1 VCLALSCAVKRSHA
15 HNPPMRCPFLAL
27 LSVLP
32 SLLVM
37 LVVLAF
43 VGLFFGWFGVACAV
57 LLLIGLVVVERQKAK
72 GRQ

>member
-1 VCLALSCAVKRSHA
+1 
-15 HNPPMRCPFLAL
+15 MRCPFLAL

-43 VGLFFGWFGVACAV
+43 VGLFFGWFGVACWPAPCCC
-57 LLLIGLVVVERQKAK
+57 
-72 GRQ
+72 